1 MAKKREITI
10 SKFNVTDA
18 GCELKAKATFSL
30 KMFEGDGAQEHVANF
45 DLSITKE
52 RLVALA
58 MNTVVIDLQ
67 KHCRTLEQ
75 HSKVR
80 ELTKNVLGMKDVYP
94 GRETV
99 THVRE
104 MSLEDIEKKAL
115 SDPEYRKALIARLER
130 VQDVVDGNG
139 K

>member
-45 DLSITKE
+45 DLSMTKE

-94 GRETV
+94 GRGTV
-99 THVRE
+99 VMKRE
-104 MSLEDIEKKAL
+104 MTPEEIIAKAKN
-115 SDPEYRKALIARLER
+115 DPIYRKALMDQMAAM
-130 VQDVVDGNG
+130 QDELDKNA
-139 K
+139 

>member
-1 MAKKREITI
+1 MAKKREISI

-30 KMFEGDGAQEHVANF
+30 KMFEGDVAQEHVANF
-45 DLSITKE
+45 DLSMTKE

-67 KHCRTLEQ
+67 KHCRTLET
-75 HSKVR
+75 HAKVR
-80 ELTKNVLGMKDVYP
+80 ALTANVLGMKDIYP
-94 GRETV
+94 GRGAITV
-99 THVRE
+99 KRD
-104 MSLEDIEKKAL
+104 MSPEEIVAKAK
-115 SDPEYRKALIARLER
+115 SDPKYRAELMAHLA
-130 VQDVVDGNG
+130 VMQDEIDENN

>member
-45 DLSITKE
+45 DLSMTKE

-80 ELTKNVLGMKDVYP
+80 ELTRNVLGMKDVYP
-94 GRETV
+94 GRGTV
-99 THVRE
+99 VMKRE
-104 MSLEDIEKKAL
+104 MTPEEIIAKAKN
-115 SDPEYRKALIARLER
+115 DPIYRKALMDQMAAM
-130 VQDVVDGNG
+130 QDELDKNA
-139 K
+139 